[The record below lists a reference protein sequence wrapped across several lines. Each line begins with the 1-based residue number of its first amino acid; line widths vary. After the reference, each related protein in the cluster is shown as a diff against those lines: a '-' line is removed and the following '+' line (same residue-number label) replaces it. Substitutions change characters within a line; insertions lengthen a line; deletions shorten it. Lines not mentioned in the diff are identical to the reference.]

1 VVNKFLK
8 YGGSE
13 VRNKV
18 LKIMNMIFEKG
29 EVPKDFRQPIIKPL
43 YEKGDKHCARGR
55 IFTHR
60 SGQNKNMD

>member
-1 VVNKFLK
+1 
-8 YGGSE
+8 
-13 VRNKV
+13 
-18 LKIMNMIFEKG
+18 MNMIFEKG